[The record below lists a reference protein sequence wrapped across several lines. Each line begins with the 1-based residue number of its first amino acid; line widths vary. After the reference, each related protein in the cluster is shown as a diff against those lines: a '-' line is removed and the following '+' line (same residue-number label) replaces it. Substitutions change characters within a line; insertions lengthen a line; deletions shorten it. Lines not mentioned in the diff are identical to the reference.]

1 MDTIRDKG
9 KRYHVGC
16 GGEIHKGLCV
26 KCGEKD
32 KGLLRKILGEGPL
45 VIKEG
50 DEQAAKRKAHKA
62 RIREGRDIFK

>member
-9 KRYHVGC
+9 KRYHIGC
-16 GGEIHKGLCV
+16 GGEVIKGLCI

-32 KGLLRKILGEGPL
+32 KGPLKGIFGEGPL
-45 VIKEG
+45 VIKEK
-50 DEQAAKRKAHKA
+50 DAQAIDRQEHRK